1 MWSCYQLLI
10 SPVDILNLL
19 GDSRFRTWIHGANW
33 YTDTSFVKFRNKL
46 SIATLSLYILPSLH
60 YVSEF
65 PAILWIVV
73 SEAIN
78 YLLEVAI
85 AYMFKVHQKLKNM

>member
-1 MWSCYQLLI
+1 M
-10 SPVDILNLL
+10 
-19 GDSRFRTWIHGANW
+19 
-33 YTDTSFVKFRNKL
+33 
-46 SIATLSLYILPSLH
+46 
-60 YVSEF
+60 SEF

-85 AYMFKVHQKLKNM
+85 AYMFKVHQKLKYVNMYNIL

>member
-1 MWSCYQLLI
+1 M
-10 SPVDILNLL
+10 
-19 GDSRFRTWIHGANW
+19 
-33 YTDTSFVKFRNKL
+33 
-46 SIATLSLYILPSLH
+46 
-60 YVSEF
+60 SEF
-65 PAILWIVV
+65 PAILWIIVV